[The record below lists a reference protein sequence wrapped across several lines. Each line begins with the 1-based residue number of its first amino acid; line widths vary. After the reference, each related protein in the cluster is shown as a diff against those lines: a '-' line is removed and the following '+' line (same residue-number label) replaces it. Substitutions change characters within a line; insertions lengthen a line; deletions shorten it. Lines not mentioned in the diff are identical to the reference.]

1 MCLICNFVNMIS
13 LMWEPIFVFGK
24 VSYEVGHLFS
34 FNSTL
39 KKKDE
44 EIFITLI
51 FKTDNYSY

>member
-1 MCLICNFVNMIS
+1 MCLIYNFVNMIS
-13 LMWEPIFVFGK
+13 LTWEPIFVFGK

-51 FKTDNYSY
+51 FFNG